1 MSFKNRA
8 LAFAALVINAAMLW
22 GTTASAQSV
31 ELQIAITKAE
41 KEQQQG
47 QFAEAFK
54 TLAAIKPA
62 LLKQDYDSSCERS
75 DEFNLYDKAL
85 QKLVFTL
92 LANQKSNEAA
102 ITALYITNRGL
113 RNDILLDILDRQC
126 RAANNK
132 PEEFGLMIGKAEKT
146 VLLLTDRWQDDGYGK
161 IALAYAYTRKFDLA
175 VGTLKK
181 MKDSNRRDHY
191 FFQREFPH
199 ICHLCTPEDEK
210 HFLDMINLVQSPV
223 MKAKAMLY
231 LADFY
236 NQLETEKFDE
246 DKRIAVL
253 REATELLLPLPDEPQ
268 KSEALLKIYQH
279 YTYHNFS
286 ALGQDAEEVKNARKI
301 VFESILSIEDEEILF
316 GCLFTLFFRFYPA
329 DPSHLDQQVDDFTE
343 KLGLLAEK
351 VSDPKTR
358 VGRWSVLL
366 SVAHRWTPPGSKERA
381 QAFHKAREAAL
392 EIGDPEQRVN
402 FLLSLI
408 YNYLGE
414 HHILRINDLDTLDTL
429 LDEIAEIVLTHLG
442 NEGVDK
448 DHDLSRWFS
457 TVVSRMTMLIF
468 TGQADK
474 VLEIIHS
481 PQVPDVWKP
490 GLYAQVLSWL
500 YLHPGT
506 DKSIDWPKWTEV
518 IEVILTIPDAKE
530 RFEACRSLA
539 DTLRGRR
546 INVDVLPLLDEM
558 LQIAEAEKDRNMFYQ
573 MREFAQRY
581 SFWYS
586 PWHENEWFKQCEAIH
601 AERATEQF
609 QRLCQYH
616 YHYSS
621 SPEKS
626 EYGKNFKINQ
636 FLEATRA
643 ISVGNPRDRL
653 DAFLETAKQAD
664 SEELPE
670 RAREILDE
678 AIAYAELI
686 PKETRLNLRAE
697 DQLWKI
703 RELRDELQKN
713 K

>member
-1 MSFKNRA
+1 MSFKIRA
-8 LAFAALVINAAMLW
+8 LAFAALVINAAILW

-31 ELQIAITKAE
+31 EFLNAIKTAE
-41 KEQQQG
+41 EQREQG
-47 QFAEAFK
+47 KLAEAFK
-54 TLAAIKPA
+54 TLEVIKP
-62 LLKQDYDSSCERS
+62 S
-75 DEFNLYDKAL
+75 NLAESARKDKAL
-85 QKLVFTL
+85 LELVKAFLGTQQSER
-92 LANQKSNEAA
+92 AV
-102 ITALYITNRGL
+102 ITGQRIASHEL
-113 RNDILLDILDRQC
+113 RNNVLFNILYRQC
-126 RAANNK
+126 YAVTYK
-132 PEEFGLMIGKAEKT
+132 PEEFDLMIGKAEKT
-146 VLLLTDRWQDDGYGK
+146 VLLLTDRWQDDGYGE

-175 VGTLKK
+175 VETLKK
-181 MKDSNRRDHY
+181 MKETNRRDHY
-191 FFQREFPH
+191 FFQRELPH
-199 ICHLCTPEDEK
+199 FRHLFEFAFYVCTPEDEK

-351 VSDPKTR
+351 VPDPKTR
-358 VGRWSVLL
+358 AGRWSVLL

-414 HHILRINDLDTLDTL
+414 HHILRINDLETLDTL

-481 PQVPDVWKP
+481 PQVPAVWKP

-500 YLHPGT
+500 YHHPGT
-506 DKSIDWPKWTEV
+506 GKYIDWPKWTEV
-518 IEVILTIPDAKE
+518 TEVILAIPDAKE

-573 MREFAQRY
+573 MREFAQLY

-664 SEELPE
+664 SEESPE

-703 RELRDELQKN
+703 RELRDELLKN